1 MNHLLATKAA
11 QLGIDL
17 PEDYELGQPI
27 DFTRTKSGH
36 GPTGV
41 IHSAI
46 EPVAGTKSVDGST
59 RSKFRA
65 LANAYGVVDLQ
76 NEVIEKGAFADDDG
90 KSGHPIL
97 WNHGLHIPAIG
108 VVTKVTET
116 DIGPVVDFELD
127 EADELAV
134 SMARKL
140 EKGYIRTVSVGFW
153 TLEGMY
159 KEDPDGEVRFHITKG
174 KLFEL
179 SIVNVPANPFAVVIT
194 SAPEGSA
201 KSAEEA
207 DPAGEDPAAEAP
219 SGVASLLASA
229 TVDVDNY
236 VLNEDGSVDV
246 PIVADGQT
254 LGTFHYVS
262 EQLAEEGVITEVEE
276 DDDQP
281 RLFELSDED
290 YSELDAISA
299 SFND

>member
-36 GPTGV
+36 GPTFR
-41 IHSAI
+41 IHADL
-46 EPVAGTKSVDGST
+46 EPVARTKASDGSS
-59 RSKFRA
+59 RSAFRA

-76 NEVIEKGAFADDDG
+76 NEVVEKGAFADDAGDR
-90 KSGHPIL
+90 SLPIL
-97 WNHGLHIPAIG
+97 WNHFLHIPAVG
-108 VVTKVTET
+108 SSTKVTET
-116 DIGPVVDFELD
+116 DIGPVVDFVMDLD
-127 EADELAV
+127 DELGAAL
-134 SMARKL
+134 ARKL
-140 EKGYIRTVSVGFW
+140 EKGFVKTVSVGFW

-159 KEDPDGEVRFHITKG
+159 KEHSDGEVRFHITKG

-179 SIVNVPANPFAVVIT
+179 SIVNVPANPFAVVLA

-201 KSAEEA
+201 KSAEESE
-207 DPAGEDPAAEAP
+207 PAGEDPVAEAP
-219 SGVASLLASA
+219 SGVESLLAKV

-254 LGTFHYVS
+254 LGTFHWTP
-262 EQLAEEGVITEVEE
+262 EEALEEGITVELE

-281 RLFELSDED
+281 RLFELSDDD
-290 YSELDAISA
+290 YSELDAIA
-299 SFND
+299 AAFND